1 MDYSPRFRLLPTRDQ
16 RERLGWQRNTVRQVY
31 NHALYRL
38 DQLPENDDQTV
49 RQRVW
54 KVRDELPDWKQKWDE
69 WNTVYSTVLQ
79 AAVERIYH
87 SIKGLA
93 QLRNNGHKIGE
104 LNWKKPREFQSFTY
118 RQRGFELDKKS
129 GSNGRGY
136 LILKKVR
143 GETLEIPIRLHRD
156 IPDEDIIK
164 HVTVKQEAT
173 GTWYALFSVDR
184 DEPEKP
190 AVEDID
196 PDDTVGIDLGVL
208 NFIHDSDGRSIDR
221 LDLSDERERL
231 KREQRSLS
239 RKQYESNNWH
249 KQRQRVAEI
258 HMDMRNKK
266 RDYKHKLAHAYTTE
280 YDVVSVEDLDV
291 KSMLEGD
298 ENAQNKA
305 EVGWHN
311 FIRILKHHGRKHGC
325 HVVEVE
331 PEGTTKECASC
342 GVESEKP
349 LWVREHSCP
358 ACGFTL
364 DRDFNASLNV
374 LSRGLAK
381 LGVGH
386 SEATSSESLC
396 DSDGRTRASLSLTS
410 PERFA
415 FWCAN
420 ESQSDSL
427 TPVETATTVD
437 TTRVSAS
444 RVIESG
450 SPALKEPA
458 TRASRAG

>member
-1 MDYSPRFRLLPTRDQ
+1 MDYSPRFRLLPTREQ
-16 RERLGWQRNTVRQVY
+16 QELLGWQRDTVRQVY
-31 NHALYRL
+31 NHALSRL
-38 DQLPENDDQTV
+38 DQLPEQDDQTV

-54 KVRDELPDWKQKWDE
+54 SVRDELPEWKTKWEE
-69 WNTVYSTVLQ
+69 WSSVYSTVLQ

-87 SIKGLA
+87 SITGLA
-93 QLRNNGHKIGE
+93 QQRDNGHNIGE

-118 RQRGFELDKKS
+118 RQRGFELDNKS
-129 GSNGRGY
+129 GPDGRG
-136 LILKKVR
+136 LLTLKKVR

-156 IPDEDIIK
+156 IPDEDTIK

-173 GTWYALFSVDR
+173 GAWYASFSVEH

-190 AVEDID
+190 NPEDID
-196 PDDTVGIDLGVL
+196 PEDTVGLDLGVL

-231 KREQRSLS
+231 EREQRSLS
-239 RKQYESNNWH
+239 RKEYESNNWE
-249 KQRQRVAEI
+249 KQRQRVAEV

-280 YDVVSVEDLDV
+280 SDAVFVEDLDV

-298 ENAQNKA
+298 ENARTKA
-305 EVGWHN
+305 EVGWRE

-325 HVVEVE
+325 HVVEVD
-331 PEGTTKECASC
+331 PAGTTKECASC
-342 GVESEKP
+342 GVETEKP

-358 ACGFTL
+358 SCGFTL

-386 SEATSSESLC
+386 SEAT
-396 DSDGRTRASLSLTS
+396 
-410 PERFA
+410 
-415 FWCAN
+415 
-420 ESQSDSL
+420 
-427 TPVETATTVD
+427 PVETATAVD
-437 TTRVSAS
+437 PTHRESVSAS
-444 RVIESG
+444 RVVESG
-450 SPALKEPA
+450 SPALKESPKA
-458 TRASRAG
+458 TSRAG

>member
-1 MDYSPRFRLLPTRDQ
+1 M
-16 RERLGWQRNTVRQVY
+16 
-31 NHALYRL
+31 
-38 DQLPENDDQTV
+38 
-49 RQRVW
+49 
-54 KVRDELPDWKQKWDE
+54 
-69 WNTVYSTVLQ
+69 
-79 AAVERIYH
+79 
-87 SIKGLA
+87 
-93 QLRNNGHKIGE
+93 
-104 LNWKKPREFQSFTY
+104 
-118 RQRGFELDKKS
+118 
-129 GSNGRGY
+129 
-136 LILKKVR
+136 R

-173 GTWYALFSVDR
+173 GAWYASFSVDH

-258 HMDMRNKK
+258 HLEMRNKK

-280 YDVVSVEDLDV
+280 YDAVAVEDLDV
-291 KSMLEGD
+291 KSMLETD

-305 EVGWHN
+305 EVGWRD

-358 ACGFTL
+358 TCGFTL

-374 LSRGLAK
+374 LSRSLVK

-386 SEATSSESLC
+386 SEATSSESQS
-396 DSDGRTRASLSLTS
+396 DSDGRTRASL
-410 PERFA
+410 
-415 FWCAN
+415 
-420 ESQSDSL
+420 SL